1 MEKKTPKN
9 TPKTIITEKK
19 SYGSDKP
26 APKSPK
32 ASTQSPPA
40 PKKK

>member
-1 MEKKTPKN
+1 MEKQKPKSKN
-9 TPKTIITEKK
+9 AGKKVLK

-26 APKSPK
+26 IPKSPK
-32 ASTQSPPA
+32 ASTQKPPA